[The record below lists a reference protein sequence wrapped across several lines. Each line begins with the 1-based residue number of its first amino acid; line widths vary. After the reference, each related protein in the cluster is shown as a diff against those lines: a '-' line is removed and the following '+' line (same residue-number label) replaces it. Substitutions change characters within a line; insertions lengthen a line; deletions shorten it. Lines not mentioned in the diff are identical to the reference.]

1 MWQLAKESKAMPDL
15 SFFQEYLP
23 TEIGR
28 LILLTDEQDRLRA
41 VDWEDH
47 AARMHR
53 LLRLH
58 YGAGRVTV
66 VDRGSRSAV
75 WYSVKAYFAGELTA
89 IDGILVETGG
99 TVFQR
104 SVWTALREIPVGQT
118 LSYGALATRLQCPK
132 AVRAVGLANG
142 ANPVGIVVPCHRI
155 IGSDGSLT
163 GYGGGVARKRWL
175 LNHEGAGLAYAE
187 QECREEK
194 VQRT

>member
-1 MWQLAKESKAMPDL
+1 M
-15 SFFQEYLP
+15 
-23 TEIGR
+23 
-28 LILLTDEQDRLRA
+28 
-41 VDWEDH
+41 
-47 AARMHR
+47 
-53 LLRLH
+53 
-58 YGAGRVTV
+58 
-66 VDRGSRSAV
+66 
-75 WYSVKAYFAGELTA
+75 A
-89 IDGILVETGG
+89 IHGLLVETGG

-104 SVWTALREIPVGQT
+104 SVWAALREIPVGQT

-194 VQRT
+194 GTSCEVKLWRRRQNNSSSA